1 MSENDMSG
9 EQGWSNPKIWNIY
22 QNGNF
27 LTQIMTNMIDDPE
40 EVREKAIVA
49 GGFPEDIT
57 VEEYIDVPI
66 ERNDQLG

>member
-1 MSENDMSG
+1 
-9 EQGWSNPKIWNIY
+9 
-22 QNGNF
+22 
-27 LTQIMTNMIDDPE
+27 MTNMIDDPE

-66 ERNDQLG
+66 EGNDQLG